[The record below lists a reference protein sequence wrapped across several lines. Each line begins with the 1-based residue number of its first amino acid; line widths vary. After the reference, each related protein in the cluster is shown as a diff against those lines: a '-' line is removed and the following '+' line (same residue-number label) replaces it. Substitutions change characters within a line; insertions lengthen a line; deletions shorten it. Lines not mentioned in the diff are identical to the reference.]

1 MRRVK
6 VLWIRMVRKFRS
18 ERFFQIRP
26 PFKGPGWY
34 FDVRDG
40 EPWGPYSTL
49 DEAKTVADRFAQ
61 QNQMRG
67 DEGGR
72 VDRFLTEGNLA

>member
-26 PFKGPGWY
+26 PFRGPGWY
-34 FDVRDG
+34 FDVREG
-40 EPWGPYSTL
+40 EPWGPYSSL
-49 DEAKTVADRFAQ
+49 EDAKTVAGRYVQ
-61 QNQMRG
+61 QNQTRG

-72 VDRFLTEGNLA
+72 EDRFLIGANFA